1 MRLRDICS
9 VQIGYTARSRLEP
22 ALEGVPVIQLR
33 DLTQDGAVDP
43 DQLVRVRLAEPADR
57 YAVSAG
63 DVLFRSRG
71 DLNLAVALDARFVEP
86 AIAVLPLMILLP
98 RTSVVLPEYLAWA
111 INQPATQRYFD
122 VSARGTSLRM
132 VSKASLEDLQLDLP
146 DLETQRLIVTVADL
160 AAREAE
166 LLRQLAKLKRD
177 HIDRLLAE
185 HAHRKRSSTKNTESR
200 R

>member
-1 MRLRDICS
+1 MRLRDVCS

-22 ALEGVPVIQLR
+22 APEGVPVIQLR
-33 DLTQDGAVDP
+33 DLTQGGAAGP
-43 DQLVRVRLAEPADR
+43 EQLARVHLAEPAER

-71 DLNLAVALDARFVEP
+71 DLNLAVALDERFAEP
-86 AIAVLPLMILLP
+86 AIAVLPLMILRP
-98 RTSVVLPEYLAWA
+98 HPSVVLPEYLAWA
-111 INQPATQRYFD
+111 INQPTTQRYFD

-132 VSKASLEDLQLDLP
+132 VSKASLDDLQLDLP

-166 LLRQLAKLKRD
+166 LMRQLATLKKD
-177 HIDRLLAE
+177 QTNRLLAE
-185 HAHRKRSSTKNTESR
+185 HAHRKQSSTNSRESR